1 MIPEQVLAHP
11 ATVLSDE
18 QRRSYFEDGYL
29 LLDRIVPDDWLERLR
44 EVTAGFVEQSRMLT
58 KSDAI
63 FDLEPGHTAEE
74 PRLRRLTSPVEQH
87 EAYWQLASESVLTD
101 VAVDLLGPDVKF
113 HHSKLNFKWATG
125 GEEVKW
131 HQDIQYWP
139 HTNYSPLTMGVYL
152 YDVGPEQGPLTVLP
166 GSHNGELYSLY
177 DAGDT
182 WVGCLSPADVEQLD
196 TSRASDLTGP
206 AGSVT
211 IHNCRTVHSSRRNES
226 ALGRP
231 LLLNVYSAADAFTYT
246 ANPLP
251 SRYAGTIIRGTP
263 ARWAHHDPR
272 PCLVPPDWSGGYT
285 SLFALQQK
293 EEWDE
298 QQLETVTAQH
308 AQMKGTPTM

>member
-29 LLDRIVPDDWLERLR
+29 LLDRIVPNDWLERLR
-44 EVTAGFVEQSRMLT
+44 EVTAAFVEQSRALT

-63 FDLEPGHTAEE
+63 FDLEPGHTADE

-87 EAYWQLASESVLTD
+87 EAYWQLASESVLAD

-166 GSHNGELYSLY
+166 GSHNEELYSLY
-177 DAGDT
+177 DADDT
-182 WVGCLSPADVEQLD
+182 WVGCLSPADAAQLD

-251 SRYAGTIIRGTP
+251 SRYAGTIVRGTP

-308 AQMKGTPTM
+308 AQMKGSPTM